1 MSIKLYHSFIN
12 DKDLEFTRMH
22 ENSSIVDVVYD
33 KKIIARLLDRSHTT
47 YKYIEQLE
55 LYNWSNSI
63 TTEMIIRTE
72 LCIKFLYY
80 YNKYLML
87 KDEEVLLDYKE
98 EIENKYFDSK
108 KELYDLGL
116 NFDEIFGSFVEHPFY
131 CNRFELDHDIKYED
145 DYKHY
150 KYKGEAGEFYHH
162 FMYLF
167 FSKELNKN
175 KLENKEFLEEYSA
188 LKLKVEDMN
197 IVTEEYLKTV
207 FILSKSIIK
216 EKNKIFHK
224 FLYYKIKMNNLSDKK
239 DVSSFKTLKKEYK
252 EIKKVA
258 LNNGIDIKK
267 YDYFLNKKEY
277 MLYFDLIGHKRT
289 DDNLDFGT
297 LSIKK
302 QLYVEKYT
310 TYIKDELNK
319 VLTFYYKQNR
329 LIHLDLFPVTSTL
342 EEVLKNNEVYQVC
355 INGDLVILNEETPL
369 ELLEQECL
377 LTLKDD
383 IFFNKRKV
391 MIHPFFNPISKLNS
405 NIVNM
410 DINLSLP
417 IEELYA
423 LVNKLKGIS
432 NNLKT
437 PGEILG
443 NKLEKILT
451 FPDEIRVN
459 KSKFEDRR
467 KAFSDAFF
475 IYDTHK
481 SLNDIFKFYKI
492 PFKEIDNFIEKI
504 LYNDKI
510 EKKIDDKKHY
520 SGSSSSITKIL
531 KVMSKYIDNKKLVK
545 LILT

>member
-1 MSIKLYHSFIN
+1 
-12 DKDLEFTRMH
+12 
-22 ENSSIVDVVYD
+22 
-33 KKIIARLLDRSHTT
+33 
-47 YKYIEQLE
+47 
-55 LYNWSNSI
+55 
-63 TTEMIIRTE
+63 
-72 LCIKFLYY
+72 
-80 YNKYLML
+80 
-87 KDEEVLLDYKE
+87 
-98 EIENKYFDSK
+98 
-108 KELYDLGL
+108 
-116 NFDEIFGSFVEHPFY
+116 
-131 CNRFELDHDIKYED
+131 
-145 DYKHY
+145 
-150 KYKGEAGEFYHH
+150 
-162 FMYLF
+162 
-167 FSKELNKN
+167 
-175 KLENKEFLEEYSA
+175 
-188 LKLKVEDMN
+188 
-197 IVTEEYLKTV
+197 
-207 FILSKSIIK
+207 
-216 EKNKIFHK
+216 
-224 FLYYKIKMNNLSDKK
+224 
-239 DVSSFKTLKKEYK
+239 
-252 EIKKVA
+252 
-258 LNNGIDIKK
+258 
-267 YDYFLNKKEY
+267 
-277 MLYFDLIGHKRT
+277 
-289 DDNLDFGT
+289 
-297 LSIKK
+297 
-302 QLYVEKYT
+302 
-310 TYIKDELNK
+310 
-319 VLTFYYKQNR
+319 
-329 LIHLDLFPVTSTL
+329 
-342 EEVLKNNEVYQVC
+342 
-355 INGDLVILNEETPL
+355 
-369 ELLEQECL
+369 
-377 LTLKDD
+377 
-383 IFFNKRKV
+383 